1 MEGINNLGATCAIN
15 SLIQMICRCQRLR
28 DVILNSNTGEGTFT
42 YELKEVIDLIHN
54 QKKSINPMKFINNF
68 YIIFKGIFNRFE
80 QLDINE
86 LWLYVFD
93 KINEETSITLE
104 GNLDEYESKIAV
116 FNNNKTSDILKLVQG
131 IFINIIS
138 CSNCNHNSHSFEP
151 FISIPVD
158 IYENKSIADLVG
170 LTIDDEIREQDEWK
184 CEKCNGNHKYLK
196 MKKIWKLPDILFIS
210 LNRFK
215 DINNKNNAEVY
226 INENLNFNLNNIR
239 NYTYNLQS
247 IGLHFGNLQGGH
259 YISVCNI
266 NNETFNIYNDENVRV
281 INKDDFIQNNL
292 KNNTAYLI
300 LYELNRN

>member
-138 CSNCNHNSHSFEP
+138 CSNFREYSVSFKY
-151 FISIPVD
+151 ITNTSI
-158 IYENKSIADLVG
+158 NKYC
-170 LTIDDEIREQDEWK
+170 TINFW
-184 CEKCNGNHKYLK
+184 
-196 MKKIWKLPDILFIS
+196 
-210 LNRFK
+210 FK
-215 DINNKNNAEVY
+215 
-226 INENLNFNLNNIR
+226 
-239 NYTYNLQS
+239 NYTQIFFFFYRR
-247 IGLHFGNLQGGH
+247 I
-259 YISVCNI
+259 
-266 NNETFNIYNDENVRV
+266 
-281 INKDDFIQNNL
+281 
-292 KNNTAYLI
+292 
-300 LYELNRN
+300 